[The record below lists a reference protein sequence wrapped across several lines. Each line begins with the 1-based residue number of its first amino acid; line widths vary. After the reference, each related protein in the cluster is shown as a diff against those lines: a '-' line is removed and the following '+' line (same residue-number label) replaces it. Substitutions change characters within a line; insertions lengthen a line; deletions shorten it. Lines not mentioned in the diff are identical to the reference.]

1 VVRMMRGPRPRTGG
15 SGLAGGGAGPA
26 LLAGVLAAVV
36 GAGCAGRPPRV
47 AVPAIDPDRA
57 ATALVAR
64 ADKDGDGGVS
74 SSESAEIPGIRR
86 AFPQYD
92 ADSDGRLSAAEIAG
106 RIRRWQDTRVGRVS
120 CSFVVTLAGKPLPDA
135 TVRLVPEPEFE
146 GPLPPASG
154 RTDAAGRVAP
164 RSEGELPGV
173 APGLYRVSVEHHRLA
188 TLPPEAAV
196 SGLQVAPDDP
206 NLASLV
212 VELGAA
218 AR

>member
-1 VVRMMRGPRPRTGG
+1 MMRGPGPG
-15 SGLAGGGAGPA
+15 AGGAGRGGGRV
-26 LLAGVLAAVV
+26 LLAGVVAAVF

-47 AVPAIDPDRA
+47 AVPAIDPDRT

-74 SSESAEIPGIRR
+74 SSESAEIPGMRR

-92 ADSDGRLSAAEIAG
+92 ADSDGRLSAAEVAG
-106 RIRRWQDTRVGRVS
+106 RIRRWQETRVGRVS
-120 CSFVVTLAGKPLPDA
+120 CSFVVMLEGKPLPDA

-146 GPLPPASG
+146 GPLPRASG

-164 RSEGELPGV
+164 RSEGQLPGV
-173 APGLYRVSVEHHRLA
+173 APGLYRVSVDHPRLA
-188 TLPPEAAV
+188 KLPPEAAV
-196 SGLQVAPDDP
+196 SGIQVAPDDP
-206 NLASLV
+206 NLMGLV
-212 VELGAA
+212 VELGSA